1 MNNDKNENNMLQD
14 YYKSEAKKMAGKP
27 WYIRHKSTLLIV
39 SLTILGWIFCAIWS
53 HFFPYG
59 IF

>member
-14 YYKSEAKKMAGKP
+14 YHKSEAEKMAGKP
-27 WYIRHKSTLLIV
+27 WYIRHKSTLLIIGLWLL
-39 SLTILGWIFCAIWS
+39 SAIFCIVWN
-53 HFFPYG
+53 HYFPNG